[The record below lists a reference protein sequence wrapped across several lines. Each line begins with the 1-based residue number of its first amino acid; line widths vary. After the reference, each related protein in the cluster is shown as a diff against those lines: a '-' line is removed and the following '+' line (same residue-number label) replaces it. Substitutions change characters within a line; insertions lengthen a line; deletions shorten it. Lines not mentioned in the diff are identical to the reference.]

1 MTEYD
6 EIICEEDIQ
15 RNNKL
20 QQITNNL
27 HRINV
32 NRIH

>member
-1 MTEYD
+1 MTKYD

-20 QQITNNL
+20 QQITDNL

>member
-1 MTEYD
+1 MTKYD
-6 EIICEEDIQ
+6 EIIREEDIQ

-20 QQITNNL
+20 QQITDNL